1 MKITGFSCIRVNIPY
16 LKPFTISGGANTEG
30 EHVIVA
36 IETDEGVVGY
46 GEAAP
51 MVTYSGE
58 TQSDS
63 YHAITEYL
71 GKAIAGLNPFDLEK
85 IHAHLDKVLP
95 EHYFAK
101 AAIDIALYDLMGKK
115 LNLPAYRLLGGEF
128 RNRIDIAWVVGMGSL
143 DQMIEEAVHYTGQGF
158 KTIKLKIGN
167 QPLQDIQMIREVR
180 QAIGPDVKIRVDAN
194 QGYDVS
200 TAIRTIRR
208 LEPFDIEMVEQP
220 VKKWDI
226 TGMAEVTKAVDVPIE
241 ADESLFTLHDAIN
254 IIKHRA
260 ADILNIKVLKPGGLF
275 PSKKIAAL
283 CEAEGITCLVGSMV
297 EFGIGNAAGLHFAAS
312 TPSVTHACEMVGPSL
327 FAYDIVEEDYSYK
340 AFQGGQIAVPDQPGM
355 GVTLKEEYVQQLHA
369 AKLNFPI

>member
-1 MKITGFSCIRVNIPY
+1 MQ
-16 LKPFTISGGANTEG
+16 G

-36 IETDEGVVGY
+36 LETDEGVVGY
-46 GEAAP
+46 GESAP

-63 YHAITEYL
+63 YHAIAEYL

-85 IHAHLDKVLP
+85 IHYQMDKALP
-95 EHYFAK
+95 EHNFAK
-101 AAIDIALYDLMGKK
+101 AAIDLALYDLMGKK
-115 LNLPAYRLLGGEF
+115 LKLPAYQLLGGKF
-128 RNRIDIAWVVGMGSL
+128 RDRIDIAWVVGMGSL
-143 DQMIEEAVHYTGQGF
+143 EEMIEEAVRFTEQGF
-158 KTIKLKIGN
+158 RTIKLKIGN
-167 QPLQDIQMIREVR
+167 QPREDIQMVREVR
-180 QAIGPDVKIRVDAN
+180 QAVGPDVKIRVDAN

-200 TAIRTIRR
+200 TAVRTIRQ

-226 TGMAEVTKAVDVPIE
+226 SGMAEVTRSVDVPIE
-241 ADESLFTLHDAIN
+241 ADESLFNLQDAVN

-260 ADILNIKVLKPGGLF
+260 ADILNIKVLKPGGLL

-312 TPSVTHACEMVGPSL
+312 TPSVKHACEMVGPSL

-340 AFQGGQIAVPDQPGM
+340 AFQGGQIAVPNQPGM
-355 GVTLKEEYVQQLHA
+355 GVTLKEEYVQQLQA
-369 AKLNFPI
+369 AK